1 MRIMMLSHG
10 YPPIISGVTL
20 VAQKLARAMVRR
32 GHRVMV
38 ISASELGEPY
48 RAEDQGVEVVRVRST
63 RNPFWTG
70 GPLPILSHELL
81 KELVASFQPEAI
93 HTHDTGMLALQLLRL
108 ELEGFIPQIATCH
121 FLPRFVRNYIE
132 MGEQVD
138 RFAEA
143 ITWGYAVRM
152 INRFDHV
159 VFPTATQQSAFAGR
173 GLDVPSTVISNGL
186 DTSRYRPRQG
196 QEPELWSELPRGPRL
211 LFVSRLARDK
221 NIDLLISAMPRI
233 WSERGGHL
241 LLVGSGDDRPRLEQ
255 LVRNRGLDH
264 CVHFLGFV
272 PEIDLPSLYREVDL
286 FVIASECE
294 VQSIPTLQA
303 AASGLPIVAVR
314 AGALPELVKD
324 AVNGALVGR
333 NDAEQLAEAVIRIL
347 SDPAAR
353 LNYSR
358 ASLRI
363 GQDHGESRTFHSYE
377 KLYFRQARIKQLDHL
392 AVRGPAVA
400 AGRFGASRR
409 S

>member
-20 VAQKLARAMVRR
+20 VAQKLAREMVRR

-48 RAEDQGVEVVRVRST
+48 RAEDQGVELVRVRST
-63 RNPFWTG
+63 RNPFWKG
-70 GPLPILSHELL
+70 GPLPILGHELL

-159 VFPTATQQSAFAGR
+159 VFPTATQQSAFASR
-173 GLDVPSTVISNGL
+173 GLAVPSTVISNGL
-186 DTSRYRPRQG
+186 DTARYRPREG
-196 QEPELWSELPRGPRL
+196 QEPALWSELPRGLRL
-211 LFVSRLARDK
+211 LFVGRLARDK
-221 NIDLLISAMPRI
+221 NIELLITAMPKL
-233 WSERGGHL
+233 WSETGSHL
-241 LLVGSGDDRPRLEQ
+241 LLVGSGDDRPRLERI
-255 LVRNRGLDH
+255 VRDRGLDQ

-272 PEIDLPSLYREVDL
+272 PEIDLPALYREVDL

-324 AVNGALVGR
+324 AVNGALVR
-333 NDAEQLAEAVIRIL
+333 PNDADGFSEAAIRIL
-347 SDPAAR
+347 GDPIAR
-353 LNYSR
+353 ARYAQ

-363 GQDHGESRTFHSYE
+363 GRDHGERHTFRSYE
-377 KLYFRQARIKQLDHL
+377 DLYHRQARIKRADHL
-392 AVRGPAVA
+392 TVRGPTLT
-400 AGRFGASRR
+400 AGQLGASRR